1 MTKFY
6 LDITTG
12 KGCICNNI
20 KKPSGETVQCIVR
33 QIEFFKESLDTR
45 LRITTGGSHGIGLS
59 RSMYEEL
66 DPEGPYQSIC
76 GGSADCAVDLLERS
90 WTTPDSVGNKL
101 KFGGIGFESK
111 DNVGF
116 EPEYGTCP
124 IEEKD
129 TPLGLLSTMADE

>member
-33 QIEFFKESLDTR
+33 QSEFFKESLDTI

-59 RSMYEEL
+59 RIY
-66 DPEGPYQSIC
+66 
-76 GGSADCAVDLLERS
+76 V
-90 WTTPDSVGNKL
+90 
-101 KFGGIGFESK
+101 
-111 DNVGF
+111 
-116 EPEYGTCP
+116 
-124 IEEKD
+124 
-129 TPLGLLSTMADE
+129 